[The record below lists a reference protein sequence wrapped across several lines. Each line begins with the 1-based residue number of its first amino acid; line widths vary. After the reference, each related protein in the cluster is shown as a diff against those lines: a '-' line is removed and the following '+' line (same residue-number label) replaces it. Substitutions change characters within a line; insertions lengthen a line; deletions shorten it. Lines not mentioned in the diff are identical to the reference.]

1 MGGKANGIERLLQRS
16 TGESLF
22 GEARSRG
29 KVIGELQ
36 GEARLGV
43 LINRLILDGRS
54 AEVQGAATD
63 AEKRERTL

>member
-1 MGGKANGIERLLQRS
+1 MERQEEKSL
-16 TGESLF
+16 ESF
-22 GEARSRG
+22 R
-29 KVIGELQ
+29 

-63 AEKRERTL
+63 AEKRKELYKEYGI